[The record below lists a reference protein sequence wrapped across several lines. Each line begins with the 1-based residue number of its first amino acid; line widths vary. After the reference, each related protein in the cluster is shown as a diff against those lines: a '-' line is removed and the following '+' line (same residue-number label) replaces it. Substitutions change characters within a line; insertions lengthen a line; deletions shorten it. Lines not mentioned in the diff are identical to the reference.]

1 MTGENLQQFLDLTRI
16 YSFCQSDRRYW
27 VIVNHKKRLFY
38 VLMKFYQ
45 YPAWANAIMN
55 HYWFL
60 RHTRVFNLA
69 RKRKQYRLIAKE
81 KKRLLTAGVDG
92 ETVRL
97 LCRHMANLKNKQAES
112 RWWSAHNKT
121 LQKSLQF
128 SDKGV

>member
-1 MTGENLQQFLDLTRI
+1 
-16 YSFCQSDRRYW
+16 
-27 VIVNHKKRLFY
+27 
-38 VLMKFYQ
+38 
-45 YPAWANAIMN
+45 MN